1 MRIAAHILLLFVLAS
16 GLSACGL
23 FGDKEEKLEPAELI
37 DFDATLPIKR
47 LWSTKIGG
55 DAEALRVALRPVGDG
70 NRVYAASFDGNV
82 GAMDPQTGKIVW
94 RSKLD
99 IELASG
105 PGVGEGLVV
114 VVAADGYV
122 IALNA
127 SDGAEQWRA
136 YVAGES
142 LATPLVV
149 DDYVVVQTVDNRLS
163 ALSIFDGTPRWS
175 IEQETPTLTIRGS
188 ASPVAV
194 GGTVVSGFDNGRLV
208 AVDLESGD
216 VQWESLL
223 SPPTGRSDLDRLA
236 DIDGDLAVV
245 GQDVYASGYQGRVA
259 SFAAESGQIL
269 WDRELSSYEGVTAD
283 WNNIYSTLDT
293 GEIVALNRRNGAEVW
308 RQNAL
313 LRREP
318 TVPVSFRS
326 AVVVGDLEGYVHF
339 FSNVNGEPVAR
350 VRAGK
355 EAIIGTP
362 LVVADTLLVQS
373 DDGTVSA
380 WVVKE
385 PKRPKDRAPDIAE
398 EEA

>member
-1 MRIAAHILLLFVLAS
+1 MPTFRHWVR
-16 GLSACGL
+16 
-23 FGDKEEKLEPAELI
+23 
-37 DFDATLPIKR
+37 TL
-47 LWSTKIGG
+47 
-55 DAEALRVALRPVGDG
+55 
-70 NRVYAASFDGNV
+70 
-82 GAMDPQTGKIVW
+82 GK
-94 RSKLD
+94 
-99 IELASG
+99 
-105 PGVGEGLVV
+105 P
-114 VVAADGYV
+114 
-122 IALNA
+122 
-127 SDGAEQWRA
+127 
-136 YVAGES
+136 
-142 LATPLVV
+142 
-149 DDYVVVQTVDNRLS
+149 
-163 ALSIFDGTPRWS
+163 
-175 IEQETPTLTIRGS
+175 
-188 ASPVAV
+188 
-194 GGTVVSGFDNGRLV
+194 
-208 AVDLESGD
+208 
-216 VQWESLL
+216 
-223 SPPTGRSDLDRLA
+223 PPTGRSDLDRLA